1 MRTFTLFLEQSS
13 GYLNKKPSQHF
24 SLRYFG
30 HQMSSFLS
38 VTEGYK
44 EQTILA
50 EMAQF
55 EWLLREAFDA
65 ADKSYLNMEEL
76 QKIAPERWPE
86 LKFDFHPTV
95 NRVDLRF
102 NIPQLWQAIDNPK
115 KRSSPCNDI
124 ISSTKLLII
133 ELFFSRLE

>member
-1 MRTFTLFLEQSS
+1 
-13 GYLNKKPSQHF
+13 
-24 SLRYFG
+24 
-30 HQMSSFLS
+30 MSSFLS